1 MRINRD
7 ACSGYSLVELM
18 VALAIGSFLL
28 AGIGMSYT
36 AIKGTVITSQQLSH
50 AQEVVR
56 YINYIMSRS
65 VKQTS
70 VIPTITE
77 NGTIIT
83 IEQDSYSPSCH
94 GSVPTFS
101 YQEVYTLSN
110 GYLTCEIL
118 NLEDGGNSIGV
129 LNLLK
134 GVQALGFSSSQ
145 SGRLININVTPQ
157 DVPAQFATGIVI
169 SLATTRVI
177 MR

>member
-1 MRINRD
+1 
-7 ACSGYSLVELM
+7 M
-18 VALAIGSFLL
+18 VALTIGTFLL
-28 AGIGMSYT
+28 AGIGMSYS
-36 AIKGTVITSQQLSH
+36 AIKGTVMTTQQLSQ

-56 YINYIMSRS
+56 YTNHILSRS

-70 VIPTITE
+70 VIPAITE

-83 IEQDSYSPSCH
+83 IDQDAYSTSCQ
-94 GSVPTFS
+94 GTVPTFN
-101 YQEVYTLSN
+101 YQEVYTLSD
-110 GYLTCEIL
+110 GYLTCDIL
-118 NLEDGGNSIGV
+118 NLDDDGNSVGV

-145 SGRLININVTPQ
+145 SGRLINVNVTPQ

>member
-1 MRINRD
+1 MRIIRHANN
-7 ACSGYSLVELM
+7 GYSLVELM

-36 AIKGTVITSQQLSH
+36 AIKSTVITTQQLSH

-56 YINYIMSRS
+56 YTNHIMSRS

-70 VIPTITE
+70 VIPTITG

-83 IEQDSYSPSCH
+83 IAQDSYSPSCQ
-94 GSVPTFS
+94 GSVPTFN
-101 YQEVYTLSN
+101 YQEVYTLSD